1 MPSPFAICIV
11 AIVSLGALGLPIGH
25 SMIAGSILYLLL
37 SGLDLGTAAEQILN
51 GLFNSYVLLA
61 IPLFILAADLMNIG
75 SLTDRLLQFC
85 LVLVGRFRGGL
96 GHVNVVANMIFAGM
110 SGSAIAD
117 AVGIGRIIIGMMT
130 REGRYP
136 IAYAGAIT
144 ASAAIIGP
152 IIPPSIPMVLYA
164 LISDTSIGYL
174 FLGGFV
180 PGVMLGIGFMV
191 ANSII
196 ARRRNYPVEP
206 PIPVREIP
214 RITLRAFPA
223 LMLPVILLFG
233 IYGGVMTPTEG
244 AAAAAFY
251 ALFASTVLYRAVSWR
266 QLYDALLA
274 SGKATTSI
282 GMLIAGALVFNYV
295 VTIENIPA
303 SLARVM
309 AGQDFSAT
317 MFLVVVNIILLSR
330 LFARRQHDS
339 ACRGADLHSHGEGAW
354 YRPRAFRPGGGGQY
368 HDRPADTPLRVAAVR
383 ARQHDQATIGGDRS
397 RGRTFHCYGDPR
409 TRDHHLRSGFN
420 SLVAAALGIQ
430 RLRAHI
436 NETHLHLEWSQS

>member
-1 MPSPFAICIV
+1 MPLSPFALCIIT
-11 AIVSLGALGLPIGH
+11 IVGLGILGLPIGH
-25 SMIAGSILYLLL
+25 SMIVASVLYLLL

-61 IPLFILAADLMNIG
+61 IPLFILAADLMNVG
-75 SLTDRLLQFC
+75 TLTDRLLQFC

-130 REGRYP
+130 RDGRYP
-136 IAYAGAIT
+136 VAYAGAIT

-180 PGVMLGIGFMV
+180 PGVMLGIAFMV
-191 ANSII
+191 MNSIL

-206 PIPVREIP
+206 PVPARDIPK
-214 RITLRAFPA
+214 ITLRAFPA

-233 IYGGVMTPTEG
+233 IYGGVMTSTEG

-251 ALFASTVLYRAVSWR
+251 ALIASTVLYRAVSWT
-266 QLYDALLA
+266 QLYDAILA

-282 GMLIAGALVFNYV
+282 GMLIAGAMVFNYV
-295 VTIENIPA
+295 VTVENIPA
-303 SLARVM
+303 SLSRLM
-309 AGQDFSAT
+309 AGYQLSAAG
-317 MFLVVVNIILLSR
+317 FLLAVNVILLILGCLLEGSTILLVVVPIFIPTAKALGIDLVHFGVVVVVNIMIGLLTPPYGLL
-330 LFARRQHDS
+330 LFVLANMTRQ
-339 ACRGADLHSHGEGAW
+339 
-354 YRPRAFRPGGGGQY
+354 
-368 HDRPADTPLRVAAVR
+368 PLAAIVR
-383 ARQHDQATIGGDRS
+383 EAVPFI
-397 RGRTFHCYGDPR
+397 
-409 TRDHHLRSGFN
+409 
-420 SLVAAALGIQ
+420 LVALAVLITISVFPDTILWLP
-430 RLRAHI
+430 RLIGYRG
-436 NETHLHLEWSQS
+436 

>member
-1 MPSPFAICIV
+1 MVMPSPFVCCIV
-11 AIVSLGALGLPIGH
+11 AIAALGALGLPIGH

-37 SGLDLGTAAEQILN
+37 AGLDLGTAAEQVLN

-61 IPLFILAADLMNIG
+61 IPLFILAADIMNVG

-96 GHVNVVANMIFAGM
+96 GHVNVVANVIFAGM

-130 REGRYP
+130 KNGRYP

-164 LISDTSIGYL
+164 LISDTSIGFL
-174 FLGGFV
+174 FLGGV
-180 PGVMLGIGFMV
+180 IPGLALGLAFMV
-191 ANSII
+191 TNAVI

-206 PIPVREIP
+206 PIPARDIP

-223 LMLPVILLFG
+223 LMLPVILLYG

-251 ALFASTVLYRAVSWR
+251 ALLVTALFYRTLTWR
-266 QLYDALLA
+266 MFYDTLLA

-282 GMLIAGALVFNYV
+282 GMLIAGAMIFNYV

-303 SLARVM
+303 SLARLM
-309 AGQDFSAT
+309 AGQDFSALA
-317 MFLVVVNIILLSR
+317 FLLAVNIILL
-330 LFARRQHDS
+330 LLG
-339 ACRGADLHSHGEGAW
+339 CLLEGS
-354 YRPRAFRPGGGGQY
+354 
-368 HDRPADTPLRVAAVR
+368 
-383 ARQHDQATIGGDRS
+383 TI
-397 RGRTFHCYGDPR
+397 
-409 TRDHHLRSGFN
+409 L
-420 SLVAAALGIQ
+420 LVIVPIFIPTAKALGIDLVHFGVVVVVNIMIGLLTPPYGLLLFVLANMTKQ
-430 RLRAHI
+430 PLGAIVREALPFVAIAIAVLAFITTVPESVLWLPRL
-436 NETHLHLEWSQS
+436 WGYKG

>member
-1 MPSPFAICIV
+1 MTMPPPFPSCIV
-11 AIVSLGALGLPIGH
+11 AIVLLGVLGLPIGH

-130 REGRYP
+130 RNGRYP
-136 IAYAGAIT
+136 VAYAGAIT

-180 PGVMLGIGFMV
+180 PGVMLGVAFMA
-191 ANSII
+191 ANAII

-251 ALFASTVLYRAVSWR
+251 ALFASPCST
-266 QLYDALLA
+266 
-274 SGKATTSI
+274 
-282 GMLIAGALVFNYV
+282 
-295 VTIENIPA
+295 
-303 SLARVM
+303 AR
-309 AGQDFSAT
+309 
-317 MFLVVVNIILLSR
+317 
-330 LFARRQHDS
+330 
-339 ACRGADLHSHGEGAW
+339 
-354 YRPRAFRPGGGGQY
+354 
-368 HDRPADTPLRVAAVR
+368 
-383 ARQHDQATIGGDRS
+383 
-397 RGRTFHCYGDPR
+397 
-409 TRDHHLRSGFN
+409 
-420 SLVAAALGIQ
+420 
-430 RLRAHI
+430 
-436 NETHLHLEWSQS
+436 

>member
-1 MPSPFAICIV
+1 MPSHFTLCIMVLVALAI
-11 AIVSLGALGLPIGH
+11 SGLPIGL
-25 SMIAGSILYLLL
+25 SMICASVFYLLT

-61 IPLFILAADLMNIG
+61 VPLFILAADLMNSG
-75 SLTDRLLQFC
+75 SLTDRLLKFC

-96 GHVNVVANMIFAGM
+96 GHVNVVANIIFAGM

-130 REGRYP
+130 RDGKYP
-136 IAYAGAIT
+136 VAYAGAIT

-180 PGVMLGIGFMV
+180 PGIMLGIAFMFM
-191 ANSII
+191 NSVL
-196 ARRRNYPVEP
+196 ARRRGFPVEP
-206 PIPVREIP
+206 PIALPDVP

-251 ALFASTVLYRAVSWR
+251 ALFASTVLYRAVTWK
-266 QLYDALLA
+266 QLYAAILT
-274 SGKATTSI
+274 SGKASTSV

-295 VTIENIPA
+295 VTVENVPK
-303 SLARVM
+303 SLAKLL
-309 AGQDFSAT
+309 AGYQLSASG
-317 MFLVVVNIILLSR
+317 FLLLVNIILLV
-330 LFARRQHDS
+330 LG
-339 ACRGADLHSHGEGAW
+339 CLLEGS
-354 YRPRAFRPGGGGQY
+354 
-368 HDRPADTPLRVAAVR
+368 
-383 ARQHDQATIGGDRS
+383 TI
-397 RGRTFHCYGDPR
+397 
-409 TRDHHLRSGFN
+409 L
-420 SLVAAALGIQ
+420 LVV
-430 RLRAHI
+430 
-436 NETHLHLEWSQS
+436 

>member
-1 MPSPFAICIV
+1 MPVSPFALCIV
-11 AIVSLGALGLPIGH
+11 TIVFLGTLGLPIGH
-25 SMIAGSILYLLL
+25 SMIAASILYLLL

-117 AVGIGRIIIGMMT
+117 AVGVGRIIIGMMT
-130 REGRYP
+130 KDGRYP
-136 IAYAGAIT
+136 VAYAGAIT

-180 PGVMLGIGFMV
+180 PGIMLGIAFMFM
-191 ANSII
+191 NSVL
-196 ARRRNYPVEP
+196 ARRRGFPVEP
-206 PIPVREIP
+206 PIALQDVP

-233 IYGGVMTPTEG
+233 IYGGVMTPTEA

-251 ALFASTVLYRAVSWR
+251 ALFASTVLYRAVTWK
-266 QLYDALLA
+266 QLYEAILI

-295 VTIENIPA
+295 VTVENVPK
-303 SLARVM
+303 SLA
-309 AGQDFSAT
+309 ALLSSYQLSAPG
-317 MFLVVVNIILLSR
+317 FLLTVNITLLILGCLLEGSTILLVIVPIFIPTAKALGIDLVHFGVVVVVNIMIGLLTPPYGLLLFVLANMTKQPLTAIVREAVPFVVPAIVVLALITMFPESILWL
-330 LFARRQHDS
+330 
-339 ACRGADLHSHGEGAW
+339 
-354 YRPRAFRPGGGGQY
+354 PRVFGYKG
-368 HDRPADTPLRVAAVR
+368 
-383 ARQHDQATIGGDRS
+383 
-397 RGRTFHCYGDPR
+397 
-409 TRDHHLRSGFN
+409 
-420 SLVAAALGIQ
+420 
-430 RLRAHI
+430 
-436 NETHLHLEWSQS
+436 